1 MRKSYIGEFDLWKLI
16 AAVVIVI
23 LHSSYLPVEAER
35 TYFHGGSIMVELFF
49 LISGFFLAKSALRGS
64 EFPKNGGRGGETWKF
79 FAEKIRGIYPYLLF
93 AMVVGVVAKT
103 AFYHQDFLQ
112 LIKNGVRALTELF
125 FLKSAGWATGAFV
138 PQAWYLSAM
147 MLSILILYPCIRK
160 WGRSFVQ
167 LVCPVAAAL
176 ILGYLFH
183 KFGHFRN
190 PDAWCTF
197 FNKGF
202 LRGFAEISLGCFCF
216 TVAERVQE
224 IRLTRL
230 ARVLCSI
237 VEYGSL
243 AAIII
248 YSNTESCW
256 DMDCESV
263 LLMAI
268 AVIIM
273 GSRASIL
280 SEVWDKTSVL
290 PWLGKFSMMLYLN
303 HMYWVWIFAVIG
315 LRMEYPAMLALYY
328 VCSCLSALV
337 CWWVVDYIKTIA
349 RRCKALLIEE
359 QEEHVA

>member
-23 LHSSYLPVEAER
+23 HHSSYLPVEAER
-35 TYFHGGSIMVELFF
+35 TYFHGGPIMVELFF

-216 TVAERVQE
+216 TVAEKVQE

-303 HMYWVWIFAVIG
+303 HIYWVWIFAVIG
-315 LRMEYPAMLALYY
+315 LQMEYPAMLALYY

>member
-1 MRKSYIGEFDLWKLI
+1 MKKSYTGEFDLWKLI
-16 AAVVIVI
+16 AAIVIVI
-23 LHSSYLPVEAER
+23 HHSEYLPVEAER

-49 LISGFFLAKSALRGS
+49 LVSGFFLAKSALCGKD
-64 EFPKNGGRGGETWKF
+64 FPKNGTRGGDKCNF
-79 FAEKIRGIYPYLLF
+79 FVKKIGGTYPYLLF
-93 AMVVGVVAKT
+93 SMIIGVIVKT

-112 LIKNGVRALTELF
+112 LIKNGVRALTELL
-125 FLKSAGWATGAFV
+125 FLKSAGWASGTFV
-138 PQAWYLSAM
+138 PQGWYLSAM

-167 LVCPVAAAL
+167 LFCPVAAVL

-197 FNKGF
+197 FNKGL

-216 TVAERVQE
+216 IVAERVQE
-224 IRLTRL
+224 IRLTRF
-230 ARVLCSI
+230 ARVLCSV
-237 VEYGSL
+237 VEYGAL
-243 AAIII
+243 AAIIL

-263 LLMAI
+263 ILMAV

-273 GSRASIL
+273 GSKASIL
-280 SEVWDKTSVL
+280 SEVWDKVPVM

-315 LRMEYPAMLALYY
+315 LEMEYPPMLALYY

-337 CWWVVDYIKTIA
+337 CWWVVDYIRTMA
-349 RRCKALLIEE
+349 RRCRVLLVEE
-359 QEEHVA
+359 QKDYVA

>member
-1 MRKSYIGEFDLWKLI
+1 MRKNYIGEFDLWKLI

-23 LHSSYLPVEAER
+23 YHSRNLPVETER
-35 TYFHGGSIMVELFF
+35 TYFRGGSIMVELFF
-49 LISGFFLAKSALRGS
+49 LISGFFLAKSALRGKELS
-64 EFPKNGGRGGETWKF
+64 KGGTTGNKAWSFILKKTWAF
-79 FAEKIRGIYPYLLF
+79 YPYLLF
-93 AMVVGVVAKT
+93 ALTVGTVVRTV
-103 AFYHQDFLQ
+103 YLQEDFLQ
-112 LIKNGVRALTELF
+112 LIKHGVQGLCDL
-125 FLKSAGWATGAFV
+125 LLLWNAGWGRNFGVTQG
-138 PQAWYLSAM
+138 WYLSAM
-147 MLSILILYPCIRK
+147 MLSTLILYPCIRK

-167 LVCPVAAAL
+167 LVCPLAAAF

-183 KFGHFRN
+183 KFGNFRD
-190 PDAWCTF
+190 PAAWSILF
-197 FNKGF
+197 YKGF

-216 TVAERVQE
+216 TVAEKVQE

-248 YSNTESCW
+248 YSNTESCL

-315 LRMEYPAMLALYY
+315 LQMEYPAMLALYY

-359 QEEHVA
+359 QEEYVA

>member
-1 MRKSYIGEFDLWKLI
+1 MKQSKGYIGEFDLWKLVS
-16 AAVVIVI
+16 AVVII
-23 LHSSYLPVEAER
+23 IHHSSYLPVEAER

-49 LISGFFLAKSALRGS
+49 LISGFFLAKSALHSNDLPRS
-64 EFPKNGGRGGETWKF
+64 ERTGDETWNF
-79 FAEKIRGIYPYLLF
+79 FVKKIRAIYPYLLF
-93 AMVVGVVAKT
+93 ATVVGVAAKT
-103 AFYHQDFLQ
+103 GFYHQNFLQ
-112 LIKNGVRALTELF
+112 LIKNGVRALVELA
-125 FLKSAGWATGAFV
+125 FLKSAGWVTNVFV
-138 PQAWYLSAM
+138 PQDWYLSAM

-160 WGRSFVQ
+160 WGRSFAQ
-167 LVCPVAAAL
+167 LVCPVLAAL

-183 KFGHFRN
+183 EFGHFRN

-216 TVAERVQE
+216 TVTEKLQK
-224 IRLTRL
+224 IRLTRV

-243 AAIII
+243 IAIII

-263 LLMAI
+263 LLMVI

-273 GSRASIL
+273 GSKASIL
-280 SEVWDKTSVL
+280 SEVWDKVPVL

-315 LRMEYPAMLALYY
+315 LRMEYSAMLVLFCA
-328 VCSCLSALV
+328 CSCVSALV
-337 CWWVVDYIKTIA
+337 CWWVVDYIREIA
-349 RRCKALLIEE
+349 KRCKAMLIEE
-359 QEEHVA
+359 